1 MRKYFFK
8 NLRFQIIFSMLIL
21 AFLMVITN
29 IIGFAVFSKKR
40 IQNMIFEKGM
50 NQVIATADYA
60 NYILNNSKDYLKDL

>member
-1 MRKYFFK
+1 
-8 NLRFQIIFSMLIL
+8 
-21 AFLMVITN
+21 MVITN